1 MSGRSSLQN
10 QILLVLAAG
19 FVAGTFFV
27 NFPGREYIG
36 QFGIFSQDYREQILG
51 GQLDM
56 WGLFFYL
63 LARRLA
69 PLFFLVLFSY
79 SRWKEPLL
87 FLILLWM
94 AFSLGICW
102 FFLSDSLSGE
112 RNSSV
117 LWFLP
122 AAGNPLCDRLGGNHT
137 KPLSLSQAQQRFL
150 RSGADPGDGSGIR
163 SLDSSASAA
172 HPVRIFLLLNG
183 D

>member
-1 MSGRSSLQN
+1 MEGAAVVPDSAVDGIFPGN
-10 QILLVLAAG
+10 LLVL
-19 FVAGTFFV
+19 
-27 NFPGREYIG
+27 
-36 QFGIFSQDYREQILG
+36 
-51 GQLDM
+51 
-56 WGLFFYL
+56 
-63 LARRLA
+63 
-69 PLFFLVLFSY
+69 
-79 SRWKEPLL
+79 
-87 FLILLWM
+87 
-94 AFSLGICW
+94 
-102 FFLSDSLSGE
+102 LSDSLSGE

-122 AAGNPLCDRLGGNHT
+122 ATGNPLCDRLGGNHT

>member
-79 SRWKEPLL
+79 SRCKEPLL

-102 FFLSDSLSGE
+102 SSCLILYQAKGILLFFGS
-112 RNSSV
+112 
-117 LWFLP
+117 FLP
-122 AAGNPLCDRLGGNHT
+122 QGIPYVIGWAET
-137 KPLSLSQAQQRFL
+137 
-150 RSGADPGDGSGIR
+150 IR
-163 SLDSSASAA
+163 SLFRYPRRSSDFFAPALILAMGAASEAWI
-172 HPVRIFLLLNG
+172 HPHLLRILYGFFYF
-183 D
+183 